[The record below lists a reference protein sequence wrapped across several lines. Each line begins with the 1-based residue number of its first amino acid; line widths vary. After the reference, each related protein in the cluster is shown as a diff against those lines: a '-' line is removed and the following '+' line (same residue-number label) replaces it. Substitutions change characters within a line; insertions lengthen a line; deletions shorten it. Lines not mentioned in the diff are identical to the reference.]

1 MSFDEQLIKL
11 LVRHIYAD
19 VYSKQDAQLLM
30 NVVNSLYD
38 YYKTKDDV
46 ALLVV
51 LDSAKKRIYEHLEY
65 DRIKPEELTALMITL
80 LSDNELDEL
89 IDNVTE
95 RGKNE
100 KNKLKQNDLRTTY
113 LKLKKEKD
121 SRA

>member
-1 MSFDEQLIKL
+1 MSFDNDLIKL
-11 LVRHIYAD
+11 VVRHIYAD
-19 VYSKQDAQLLM
+19 VYPKQDIQLIM
-30 NVVNSLYD
+30 NVINSLYD
-38 YYKTKDDV
+38 YYKTQDD
-46 ALLVV
+46 LSILIV

-65 DRIKPEELTALMITL
+65 DRIKPEELTTLMITL

-89 IDNVTE
+89 IENVTE

-121 SRA
+121 NRA